1 MDFLLLS
8 ISLVGIIMVLFS
20 KRNILGSI
28 LAFSGFT
35 IYFFV
40 QPNHTWLV
48 GVILLTGFVM
58 CLFEL
63 VIPGVGILGFLGIV
77 FLVYGLYLS
86 NGNLVD
92 VLLDIC
98 LSGILGATLITVLIN
113 KGYTLQFGNKIVLEN
128 VLDKGNGYSAGKDYS
143 ELLNQSGIATTT
155 LRPVGKAI
163 IEDVEYQVVSS
174 GKVIEESS
182 PIKVIAVEGNK
193 IVVKEEDEC

>member
-8 ISLVGIIMVLFS
+8 ISLIGIVMVLFS
-20 KRNILGSI
+20 KRNILGSM

-35 IYFFV
+35 IYFFI

-63 VIPGVGILGFLGIV
+63 VIPGVGVLGVLGLF

-86 NGNLVD
+86 NGNLMD

-98 LSGILGATLITVLIN
+98 LSGILGATLVTVLIN
-113 KGYTLQFGNKIVLEN
+113 QGYTLQFGNKIVLEN
-128 VLDKGNGYSAGKDYS
+128 VLDRENGYSSGKDYS
-143 ELLNQSGIATTT
+143 DLLGKKGKTTT
-155 LRPVGKAI
+155 ILRPVGKVSI
-163 IEDVEYQVVSS
+163 DGEEYQVVSS
-174 GKVIEESS
+174 GKVIEENSS
-182 PIKVIAVEGNK
+182 ITVTAVEGNK
-193 IVVKEEDEC
+193 IVVKEEIQC